1 MATLPAARTTLRSS
15 DTGPLLTATPT
26 ERRGTLAAAMV
37 GLAAAGWVWAGP
49 PTRELDE
56 LVRAAAA
63 LPAFAL
69 GFGTVMVAMA
79 AASDLRA
86 SRTR

>member
-1 MATLPAARTTLRSS
+1 MATSPAVRTTLRSS
-15 DTGPLLTATPT
+15 DTGPLLTATAA
-26 ERRGTLAAAMV
+26 EYRGTVAAAVV

-49 PTRELDE
+49 PTRGLDE
-56 LVRAAAA
+56 LVRAAAT

-79 AASDLRA
+79 AASDLR
-86 SRTR
+86 SRSR